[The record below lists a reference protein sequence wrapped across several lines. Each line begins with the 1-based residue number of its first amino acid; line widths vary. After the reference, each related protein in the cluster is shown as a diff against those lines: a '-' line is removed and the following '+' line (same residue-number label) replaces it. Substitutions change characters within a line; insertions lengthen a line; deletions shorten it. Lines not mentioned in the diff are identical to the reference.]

1 MTDQSICAACNVPGQ
16 ITDTGSAS
24 GRKHYRCP
32 SCGVTWREK
41 NAAAVALGSLGGRAR
56 TAAMSP
62 EERSRQSTLASETR
76 WERVRAANKS
86 GDS

>member
-1 MTDQSICAACNVPGQ
+1 MSDDQSMCGCGAQGQ

-32 SCGVTWREK
+32 ACGNTWREK
-41 NAAAVALGSLGGRAR
+41 NPAAVALGSLGGKAR
-56 TAAMSP
+56 TAALSP
-62 EERSRQSTLASETR
+62 EERSRQSTIASETR
-76 WERVRAANKS
+76 WDRVRAAKN